1 MVKSKN
7 NSFNFK
13 AAFEELEQIDRWF
26 QGENVAIDE
35 ALQKF
40 KRGME
45 LVNEAK
51 KHLKEAEN
59 QFLTIKKEL
68 VVGEDE

>member
-1 MVKSKN
+1 MAKVKTDL
-7 NSFNFK
+7 FNFK

-26 QGENVAIDE
+26 QGENVDIDE
-35 ALQKF
+35 ALKRF

-51 KHLKEAEN
+51 EHLKKAEN

-68 VVGEDE
+68 VVGED